1 MADDELGA
9 SGADDDVIDV
19 EEVDG
24 PVDEADIEEVDMREV
39 FAGLPTDPLPDG
51 ATVQAAFALVKGVE
65 DDGSIAW
72 EGRSGGVPV
81 STEELLGALEGLVR
95 SLRNDLASDWEG

>member
-1 MADDELGA
+1 MIDVDEVGDDVLEDDE
-9 SGADDDVIDV
+9 
-19 EEVDG
+19 VD
-24 PVDEADIEEVDMREV
+24 EVDMRDV
-39 FAGLPTDPLPDG
+39 FAGLPTAPLPDS
-51 ATVQAAFALVKGVE
+51 ATVHAAFVLVKGLE

-72 EGRSGGVPV
+72 EGRSGGAPV